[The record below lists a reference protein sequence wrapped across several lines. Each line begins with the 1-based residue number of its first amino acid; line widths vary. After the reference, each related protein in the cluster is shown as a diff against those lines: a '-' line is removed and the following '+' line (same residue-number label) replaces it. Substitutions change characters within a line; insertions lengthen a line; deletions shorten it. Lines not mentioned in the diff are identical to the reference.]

1 VTHAGHQTM
10 LIWKTFRPSQGEWRE

>member
-10 LIWKTFRPSQGEWRE
+10 LIWKTFRPS